1 MVWIRLR
8 LGTVVFTTILESRV
22 FLRAIRN
29 EADLNY
35 FRQGTL
41 GLSENL
47 LITFNVLRF
56 TFKLI
61 LQKEINM
68 TNSNNHKLLK
78 EFYLIRIY

>member
-1 MVWIRLR
+1 MVQTLLR

-22 FLRAIRN
+22 FLRA
-29 EADLNY
+29 DLSY
-35 FRQGTL
+35 FRQGTF